1 MSIHTLSHY
10 IIISFLQEK
19 KFLFQISSIFLIST
33 LALHVTGQY
42 DRGYSSGYTSPP
54 VAILMHKQ
62 ALGQDGSFNYA
73 FSAENGL
80 QQGESINPDGS
91 RTGSYSYVDPNGK
104 TISLRYTAGKD
115 GFRVLEG
122 DHIPK
127 APLPIPPANNYHQPQ
142 INEGYRSSGPSY
154 TGPSYSGPSYNG
166 PSYDGA
172 YRSSG
177 PYEGAYRNS
186 ASNYRSPIVNFR
198 KPQYSVDEGSE
209 DRSGFYDSQYRA
221 GPFSSN
227 FDEEPYTGPHTFG
240 NGFSFEFAG

>member
-1 MSIHTLSHY
+1 
-10 IIISFLQEK
+10 
-19 KFLFQISSIFLIST
+19 
-33 LALHVTGQY
+33 
-42 DRGYSSGYTSPP
+42 
-54 VAILMHKQ
+54 MHKQ